1 MPKDLKAFIGC
12 LNDLEFE
19 LMSCPDNTIY
29 VKDLDRCEFKS
40 NFVCNE
46 NPCKSGGICISDSK
60 NTFHCECKKGFT
72 GKTCDKEV
80 DACFSNPCESFGET
94 ENKCH
99 LIAPGN
105 TIAYYCECFGNEKF
119 GLKCDSSAEINPCLS
134 SNKQRLFPTKIN
146 KSVFVQCTG
155 SKVVVMPCPSSLV
168 FSLSTQRC
176 DW

>member
-94 ENKCH
+94 E
-99 LIAPGN
+99 IVEA
-105 TIAYYCECFGNEKF
+105 TIAKFQQLVLCEWLIPHIDIGYFT
-119 GLKCDSSAEINPCLS
+119 SEI
-134 SNKQRLFPTKIN
+134 SN
-146 KSVFVQCTG
+146 
-155 SKVVVMPCPSSLV
+155 
-168 FSLSTQRC
+168 
-176 DW
+176 